1 MYWYY
6 AMASIG
12 IYPWWKKYLTTM
24 QIIQFVIDIGFCYY
38 CMTILLMHANGSL
51 EYGCHGTSNAAIFG
65 SLLLTSYLWLFID
78 FFRKTYG
85 PNSTR
90 ATKKKS
96 E

>member
-24 QIIQFVIDIGFCYY
+24 QIIQFIIDIVFCYF
-38 CMTILLMHANGSL
+38 CLAVLLLHDNGTIN
-51 EYGCHGTSNAAIFG
+51 YDCHGTKNAAIFG

-85 PNSTR
+85 PKTSR
-90 ATKKKS
+90 SSIKKS